1 MVVRPRLELVVPQRK
16 TATKARNDAKEKP
29 STTIRL
35 HRDTHRALA
44 IRAQLADMSMDEYLN
59 LLMDHAPID
68 DATIRRALE
77 RPKRKVD
84 K

>member
-1 MVVRPRLELVVPQRK
+1 MVDRPRLELVVPAK
-16 TATKARNDAKEKP
+16 KAAAKANDTTKERP

-59 LLMDHAPID
+59 LLMDRAPID
-68 DATIRRALE
+68 DAMIRRALE
-77 RPKRKVD
+77 RPKRKAD